1 MKRKPAAPW
10 DVYIDAVLSGRIV
23 ACEYVKAAC
32 RRHLTDLRDGP
43 ERGLRF
49 DPGKAMH
56 AIRFYTFLK
65 HSKGEWAGQTVRL
78 EPWQM
83 FVQAMVF
90 GWLREDGMRRFR
102 IAYLEVARK
111 NGKTTMIAGTG
122 LYLMVADH
130 EPGAEVYTAATKL
143 DQARIM
149 HSEATRMV
157 KKSPDLL
164 KRIKIYKNNL
174 HIEGT
179 ASKYEPL
186 GQDSETQDGLNVH
199 GALVDE
205 VHAHKTRDLW
215 DVLETGM
222 GSRRQPLMFG
232 ITTAGYNRQTLCYHL
247 HDYTRKVLLGL
258 FQDDSFFGIIFGL
271 DEGDDWEDERNWVKA
286 NPNLGVSKKLERMRE
301 IAHKAKN
308 MPSALN
314 AFLRLD
320 LNVWTQAASRWVP
333 RQHWDAC
340 ATPVNPEDLRGQI
353 CYGGLDLSSNTDL
366 ASLELVFP
374 PKQDGDLY
382 RIVSR
387 FYCPEDAIDER
398 SKHDRV
404 PYRDW
409 VRDGY
414 LIATPGNVVD
424 LNWIISDIKR
434 FRDIYDFREL
444 AFDRWGSTKLQGDI
458 GELDPSGKFLVGFGQ
473 GYASMGP
480 AMKDLERCVLKHQL
494 AHGAH
499 PVLNWCADNLVVA
512 SDPAGNLKPDKD
524 KSTERI
530 DGMVALV
537 MGLNRAIMDRNP
549 TSVYE
554 TRGFDST

>member
-1 MKRKPAAPW
+1 MKRTPAEPW
-10 DVYIDAVLSGRIV
+10 DAYIDAVLSGRIV

-43 ERGLRF
+43 KRGVRF
-49 DPGKAMH
+49 DAKKAMR
-56 AIRFYTFLK
+56 AIRFYGFLK

-78 EPWQM
+78 EGWQM

-102 IAYLEVARK
+102 TAYLEVARK
-111 NGKTTMIAGTG
+111 NGKTTQLSGIG
-122 LYLMVADH
+122 LYLLVADH

-157 KKSPDLL
+157 KKSPDLA
-164 KRIKIYKNNL
+164 KRIKVFKNNL
-174 HIEGT
+174 HIEDT

-186 GQDSETQDGLNVH
+186 GQDSDTQDGLNIH

-232 ITTAGYNRQTLCYHL
+232 ITTAGFNRQTLCYHL

-271 DEGDDWEDERNWVKA
+271 DEGDDWEDERNWIKA
-286 NPNLGVSKKLERMRE
+286 NPNLGVSKKLVNMRE
-301 IAHKAKN
+301 MARKAKN
-308 MPSALN
+308 MPAALN
-314 AFLRLD
+314 AFLRLE

-340 ATPVNPEDLRGQI
+340 ATSVNLEELRGRI

-366 ASLELVFP
+366 TALVLVFP
-374 PKQDGDLY
+374 PKREGEPYQVLCH
-382 RIVSR
+382 
-387 FYCPEDAIDER
+387 FYCPEDGIQER

-404 PYRDW
+404 PYADW
-409 VRDGY
+409 VREGY
-414 LIATPGNVVD
+414 LTATPGNVVD
-424 LNWIISDIKR
+424 ISWLIHDIKEMR
-434 FRDIYDFREL
+434 NLYDFREL

-458 GELDPSGKFLVGFGQ
+458 GGLDPNGKFLVGFGQ
-473 GYASMGP
+473 GYASMAP
-480 AMKDLERCVLKHQL
+480 AMKDLERCVLNHSI
-494 AHGAH
+494 AHGAN

-512 SDPAGNLKPDKD
+512 SDAAGNLKPDKD

-530 DGMVALV
+530 DGMVALI
-537 MGLNRAIMDRNP
+537 MGLNRAIMDKNP
-549 TSVYE
+549 GSVYDAHGLR
-554 TRGFDST
+554 TL

>member
-43 ERGLRF
+43 GRGLRF
-49 DPGKAMH
+49 SAKKAMR
-56 AIRFYTFLK
+56 AIRFYGFLK

-78 EPWQM
+78 EGWQM

-90 GWLREDGMRRFR
+90 GWLREDGLRRFR
-102 IAYLEVARK
+102 TAYLEVARK
-111 NGKTTMIAGTG
+111 NGKTTMLSGDG
-122 LYLMVADH
+122 LYLLVADH
-130 EPGAEVYTAATKL
+130 EAGAEVYTAATKF

-164 KRIKIYKNNL
+164 KRIKVYKNNL

-186 GQDSETQDGLNVH
+186 GQDSDTLDGLNVH

-205 VHAHKTRDLW
+205 VHAHKSRDLW

-232 ITTAGYNRQTLCYHL
+232 ISTAGYNRQTLCYHL
-247 HDYTRKVLLGL
+247 HDYTRKVLLGI

-271 DEGDDWEDERNWVKA
+271 DEGDDWEDERNWIKA
-286 NPNLGVSKKLERMRE
+286 NPNLGVSKKLDRMRVM
-301 IAHKAKN
+301 AHKAKN

-333 RQHWDAC
+333 REHWDAC
-340 ATPVNPEDLRGQI
+340 ALAVDPEALRGRP
-353 CYGGLDLSSNTDL
+353 CYGGLDLSTNTDL
-366 ASLELVFP
+366 AALALVFP
-374 PKQDGDLY
+374 PLKDGDVFEVLM
-382 RIVSR
+382 R
-387 FYCPEDAIDER
+387 FWVPEDAIAER
-398 SKHDRV
+398 SKKDRV
-404 PYRDW
+404 PYTQW
-409 VRDGY
+409 EKEGHIV
-414 LIATPGNVVD
+414 ATPGNVVD
-424 LNWIISDIKR
+424 IAWIIEDIKR
-434 FRDIYDFREL
+434 FRSDFDFREL
-444 AFDRWGSTKLQGDI
+444 AFDRWGSTKIQGDI
-458 GELDPSGKFLVGFGQ
+458 GNLDPTGKFLVAFGQ
-473 GYASMGP
+473 GYGSMAP
-480 AMKDLERCVLKHQL
+480 AMKDLERCILKHQL
-494 AHGAH
+494 AHGGN
-499 PVLNWCADNLVVA
+499 PVLTWCADNLVVTQDA
-512 SDPAGNLKPDKD
+512 AGNMKPDKD

-537 MGLNRAIMDRNP
+537 MGLNRAVLDRKP
-549 TSVYE
+549 QSVYQS
-554 TRGFDST
+554 GGVFVL